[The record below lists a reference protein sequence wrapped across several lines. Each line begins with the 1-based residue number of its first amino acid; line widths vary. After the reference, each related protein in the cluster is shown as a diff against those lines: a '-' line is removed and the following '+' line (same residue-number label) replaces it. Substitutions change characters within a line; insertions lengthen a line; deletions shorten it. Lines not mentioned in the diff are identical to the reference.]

1 MILTIFLFA
10 FVLCLIIAYLW
21 IVSKSY
27 GYFKSQG
34 ISGPP
39 YRFFFGHY
47 KDLWSAKSVSRQLQE
62 WTRQY
67 GSIYG
72 LFAGTTPMYVVS
84 DVDFLQEVYIKQFS
98 SFHSRRLPI
107 ILRLQTGNKVHLFGA
122 TGSRW
127 HRQRCVINPTFSGAK
142 LKLMVPLVNQCIEAM
157 LCKLSNITDDK
168 NKEINIYKLYKRM
181 TMDVI
186 CRCAFGIDTDMQN
199 DVDNIYLRKSAGT
212 FELDIERLSIVKLTD
227 LLPFFVTPF
236 RYFYLGQIAIRRAL
250 IRLIPALSNY
260 IEETPGSWL
269 TNRVKEVVNFRN
281 KSLTT
286 SSIKRVDL
294 LQLMINASTHN
305 DVKDHSDEQFVSKA
319 LHADEVVSN
328 VFLFMIAGYETTSTA
343 LAYCTYILATQL
355 KIQDKLIKEIHEV
368 KWDNYDAEE
377 TYEIATNLGYLDLF
391 VREVLR
397 MYPITS
403 RGQIRKCNETT
414 NISGYIIEKDTI
426 IQPDIFSIHYNPD
439 LWGPE
444 DPNLFIP
451 ERHEVKRHPVA
462 WMPFGV
468 GPRNCIGMRFALMEL
483 KMCLIQLL
491 RQHRIL
497 PGDNIEEGFK
507 RQEKLVIQ
515 PDAIFVKLEKH
526 SI

>member
-1 MILTIFLFA
+1 MILTICLFTCT
-10 FVLCLIIAYLW
+10 VCLIIAYLW
-21 IVSKSY
+21 IVSHSY
-27 GYFKSQG
+27 GYFKRQG
-34 ISGPP
+34 IPGPP

-47 KDLWSAKSVSRQLQE
+47 KDLWSAKSVSKQLQE

-84 DVDFLQEVYIKQFS
+84 DVDFLEKVYIKQFS

-107 ILRLQTGNKVHLFGA
+107 ILRLQTGNKIHLFGA
-122 TGSRW
+122 TGLRW
-127 HRQRCVINPTFSGAK
+127 RRQRHIISPTFSGAK

-157 LCKLSNITDDK
+157 LNKLSDIIDDK
-168 NKEINIYKLYKRM
+168 NTDINIYKLYKRM

-199 DVDNIYLRKSAGT
+199 DVSNIYLRKSAGT
-212 FELDIERLSIVKLTD
+212 FELDVEKLTIVKLTN

-236 RYFYLGQIAIRRAL
+236 RYFYLGQIAVRRAL
-250 IRLIPALSNY
+250 IRLIPSLSNY

-281 KSLTT
+281 ESLTT
-286 SSIKRVDL
+286 SPRKRVDL
-294 LQLMINASTHN
+294 LQLMIDASTLN
-305 DVKDHSDEQFVSKA
+305 DVKDHDDEQCMSKA
-319 LHADEVVSN
+319 LHSDEVVSN

-343 LAYCTYILATQL
+343 LAYCTYILAT
-355 KIQDKLIKEIHEV
+355 KPNIQDRLIEEINEI
-368 KWDNYDAEE
+368 KWNKYDDENA
-377 TYEIATNLGYLDLF
+377 YEIATNLVYLDLF
-391 VREVLR
+391 TREVLR

-403 RGQIRKCNETT
+403 KGQIRKCNQTT
-414 NISGYIIEKDTI
+414 NICGYIIAKDSI

-451 ERHEVKRHPVA
+451 ERHAVKRHPVA

-468 GPRNCIGMRFALMEL
+468 GPRNCVGMRFALMEL
-483 KMCLIQLL
+483 KMCIIQLL
-491 RQHRIL
+491 RQYRIL
-497 PGDNIEEGFK
+497 PGDKIEEGFK